1 MNKIHEKKPNQLVFD
16 YKYSDIGILP
26 TMKELTQDEIY
37 KKYIRRS
44 TTWYKYIQKGSKWE
58 LSGYV
63 NMKLRPEYIV
73 MCIIMVV
80 ISQKFIGKRKEVNN
94 ERIYNTIKYF
104 ILSMVTY

>member
-44 TTWYKYIQKGSKWE
+44 LAWYKYKQKGVK
-58 LSGYV
+58 
-63 NMKLRPEYIV
+63 
-73 MCIIMVV
+73 
-80 ISQKFIGKRKEVNN
+80 
-94 ERIYNTIKYF
+94 
-104 ILSMVTY
+104 